1 MKKGIS
7 LIVLVITIIV
17 MIIIAGA
24 IILSLTNTNVIAK
37 ANLSRLVNDRSS
49 LQELT
54 TSRIAEY
61 MAVNEGTTPDDISA
75 AQGNPPLAVMEI
87 PTHTKGEWVF
97 DPAKSEWL
105 FKCNDELVITEALA
119 KTHLGLAATE
129 TLPSWVRS
137 SALSVTDPIDQ
148 GILTD

>member
-37 ANLSRLVNDRSS
+37 ANLSRLVNDKSS

-75 AQGNPPLAVMEI
+75 AQINPSLEEMEI

-105 FKCNDELVITEALA
+105 FKCNDVSVTTKALA
-119 KTHLGLAATE
+119 ITHLGLAATE
-129 TLPSWVRS
+129 TLPPWVRS
-137 SALSVTDPIDQ
+137 SALSVGETPEE